1 MKSTR
6 NLALASI
13 LFALTFTVAPHTAAA
28 MGISTE
34 MRVASPALR
43 IAGPAQRIASP
54 AQRVQLLDRFSPE
67 SLRMILTTIQ
77 RLVVTPF

>member
-1 MKSTR
+1 MKNTR

-34 MRVASPALR
+34 VRVARPALR
-43 IAGPAQRIASP
+43 IASP
-54 AQRVQLLDRFSPE
+54 KIVDRPSSKIKIMLVNRFNPE
-67 SLRMILTTIQ
+67 SLRMILATVL
-77 RLVVTPF
+77 RLLA

>member
-34 MRVASPALR
+34 VRVARPALR
-43 IAGPAQRIASP
+43 IASP
-54 AQRVQLLDRFSPE
+54 KIVDRPSSKIKIMFVNRFNPE
-67 SLRMILTTIQ
+67 SLRMILATVL
-77 RLVVTPF
+77 RLLA

>member
-1 MKSTR
+1 
-6 NLALASI
+6 
-13 LFALTFTVAPHTAAA
+13 

-34 MRVASPALR
+34 MRVAS
-43 IAGPAQRIASP
+43 PAQRIASP

-77 RLVVTPF
+77 RLVLRPF

>member
-34 MRVASPALR
+34 MRVASPA
-43 IAGPAQRIASP
+43 
-54 AQRVQLLDRFSPE
+54 QRVQLLDRFSPE
-67 SLRMILTTIQ
+67 TLRMILTTIQ

>member
-1 MKSTR
+1 MKNTR

-34 MRVASPALR
+34 VRVARPALR
-43 IAGPAQRIASP
+43 IASP
-54 AQRVQLLDRFSPE
+54 KILDRPSPEIKIMFVNRFSPE
-67 SLRMILTTIQ
+67 SLRMILATVL
-77 RLVVTPF
+77 RLLA

>member
-6 NLALASI
+6 NFALASI
-13 LFALTFTVAPHTAAA
+13 LFALTFTVAPRTAAA

-34 MRVASPALR
+34 MRVAS
-43 IAGPAQRIASP
+43 PAQRIASP

-77 RLVVTPF
+77 RLVLRPF